1 MNPGERI
8 PALKL
13 SLWVY
18 ISGAIVLLLH
28 LLTNSRYGFHRDEL
42 YMLDCGNHLDWGFYD
57 MPPLVPFL
65 GKISTSVFGVSLAG
79 LRVLPALIHT
89 LLVLLTA
96 GITRDLG
103 GNRKAQILAAASI
116 AVTPVL
122 LVAGNQF
129 QTIPFDQLFW
139 LLLIMVFIRII
150 FNGESKYWIAFGCIA
165 GLAFEAK
172 YLILVLVFAMGIAIL
187 AERRF
192 SLLKSRYFYMG
203 VALAV
208 LLALPNL
215 IWQVRHQLPVLEHVS
230 ALRDDISDDFSVPGF
245 LKEMFLVLHP
255 VNFLFILAG
264 AVYFFHREK
273 KQRILGIVFFVTLI
287 TYLITGARSYYM
299 ASAIPIMI
307 AGASILLGNVSGLP
321 RRHWIYPAVL
331 AGLILPAVLTLPVW
345 LPVLSVERARDLGI
359 VKIRYDFQEMTGWE
373 ELAEQ
378 VSDVYRSLSPKVQ
391 AGTLIVT
398 GNYGEAGAIN
408 LYGKP
413 LGLPEPACTLPSYHH
428 WGYSPADPRWFLFVG
443 YPEDWLRQYF
453 DHTQQ
458 KAVIENPYR
467 IDNEERGMGIV
478 LCSEP
483 KQPFEEI
490 WTLLRHY

>member
-1 MNPGERI
+1 MNVGKRI

-13 SLWVY
+13 NRWVY
-18 ISGAIVLLLH
+18 VVAAIVLLIH
-28 LLTNSRYGFHRDEL
+28 LLTNTRYGFHRDEL

-65 GKISTSVFGVSLAG
+65 GKISTAVFGVSLSG

-89 LLVLLTA
+89 LLVLFTA
-96 GITRDLG
+96 GITQDLG
-103 GNRKAQILAAASI
+103 GNRKAQILAAVSI
-116 AVTPVL
+116 AVPPVL
-122 LVAGNQF
+122 LVAGTQF

-139 LLLIMVFIRII
+139 LLLIMVFIKII
-150 FNGESKYWIAFGCIA
+150 FNGGPKYWIAFGCIV

-187 AERRF
+187 LERKF
-192 SLLKSRYFYMG
+192 SLLKSKYFYIG

-230 ALRDDISDDFSVPGF
+230 ALRDDISDEFSVFGF
-245 LKEMFLVLHP
+245 LKELFLVLHP

-264 AVYFFHREK
+264 TVYYFHTEK
-273 KQRILGIVFFVTLI
+273 EYRILGIVFFVTLI

-299 ASAIPIMI
+299 ASVIPIMI
-307 AGASILLGNVSGLP
+307 AGAAVLLGNVSVLP
-321 RRHWIYPAVL
+321 HRHWIYPAVL
-331 AGLILPAVLTLPVW
+331 VSLILPTVLTLPVW
-345 LPVLSVERARDLGI
+345 LPVLSIERARDLGI
-359 VKIRYDFQEMTGWE
+359 VKIRYDFQEMIGWE

-378 VSDVYRSLSPKVQ
+378 VSGVYRSLPHEEQ
-391 AGTLIVT
+391 AGTLIIT

-413 LGLPEPACTLPSYHH
+413 LGLPEPACRLPTYHH
-428 WGYSPADPRWFLFVG
+428 WGYSPVDPQWFLFVG
-443 YPEDWLRQYF
+443 YPEDWLQQYF
-453 DHTQQ
+453 DHTEQR
-458 KAVIENPYR
+458 AVIENPYR
-467 IDNEERGMGIV
+467 IDNEERGMAIV

-483 KQPFEEI
+483 KRPFVEI
-490 WTLLRHY
+490 WSLIRHY